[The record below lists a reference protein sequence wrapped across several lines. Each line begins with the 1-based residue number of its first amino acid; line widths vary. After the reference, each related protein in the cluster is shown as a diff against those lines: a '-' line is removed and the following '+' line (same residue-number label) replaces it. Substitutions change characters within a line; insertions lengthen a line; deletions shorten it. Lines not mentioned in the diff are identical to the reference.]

1 MEYEDFN
8 TDEIMQRLINET
20 DYIDNVSDFDEI
32 FFYSMEHMNERK
44 PDQKINIDLLEQL
57 QDVDLPEQKEIDY
70 FEFVGIDTLWMLYE
84 LHGITVEEKQ
94 AVEED
99 IANLQS
105 NFPIPQ
111 FQDGTNKLISRLIEL
126 LNES

>member
-1 MEYEDFN
+1 
-8 TDEIMQRLINET
+8 
-20 DYIDNVSDFDEI
+20 
-32 FFYSMEHMNERK
+32 MNEKK

-57 QDVDLPEQKEIDY
+57 QDVDLPEQKESDY
-70 FEFVGIDTLWMLYE
+70 FEYVGIDTLWVLYE
-84 LHGITVEEKQ
+84 LKGITLKEKQ

-111 FQDGTNKLISRLIEL
+111 FQDGTNNLISKLIDLM
-126 LNES
+126 ND